1 MSRRRG
7 QSFIE
12 TVVVLTCVITGVV
25 IMKIYVQRAIQG
37 GMFGTASSLG
47 MQFDPRG
54 PYQERQRMSS
64 SDTVHLMTPVDAP
77 AGMVGAAI
85 RGGELDDSETGLPD
99 LPYGPIYREPSVQSV
114 EASSS
119 WTVDSPERDNFYCE
133 QRKLG
138 GCS

>member
-1 MSRRRG
+1 MKHCSG

-37 GMFGTASSLG
+37 GMFSTASSLG
-47 MQFDPRG
+47 MQFDPRD
-54 PYQERQRMSS
+54 PYQERQRISA

-77 AGMVGAAI
+77 AGMVGAEL
-85 RGGELDDSETGLPD
+85 RGGELDNSNASLPD
-99 LPYGPIYREPSVQSV
+99 LPLGPVYREPSVQSV
-114 EASSS
+114 QASSS